1 MGILTWLIVSTT
13 TDDFNFYQKIINHT
27 IPLNSSNDLELDL
40 IVNGVNNTNTLI
52 TSTNVED
59 ELGTEDSTEN
69 SINDLTVL
77 NSTSILSHLLGNPRF
92 LFFLFITLLI
102 SIVKSVCS
110 IYLFLYLSGANFI
123 FIYYLF
129 IYLFIYF
136 NHLCLLSIL
145 ETFHASGTLM
155 GLCSVMGIS
164 LEIICLN
171 YAKELMELFG
181 TRNMM
186 ILGQLALII
195 RVGLYGFLGKNMK
208 SWLALPIEL
217 VIP

>member
-1 MGILTWLIVSTT
+1 MTIILNYYYLKLKQMGILTWLIVSTT

-102 SIVKSVCS
+102 SIVK
-110 IYLFLYLSGANFI
+110 
-123 FIYYLF
+123 
-129 IYLFIYF
+129 
-136 NHLCLLSIL
+136 
-145 ETFHASGTLM
+145 
-155 GLCSVMGIS
+155 
-164 LEIICLN
+164 
-171 YAKELMELFG
+171 
-181 TRNMM
+181 
-186 ILGQLALII
+186 
-195 RVGLYGFLGKNMK
+195 
-208 SWLALPIEL
+208 
-217 VIP
+217 